1 MSPRNHVGKLARARI
16 VPPSQGSL
24 LGTPA
29 EQVLAALVPG
39 AETIRYR
46 RLWRLGQVHHV
57 DQYLHGRLGYEAS
70 TGVDLWDEAE
80 QDFEHTDVPGGLATP
95 FAIRLADLALIFQ
108 TRKQDIRVTSFTG
121 AMLDILQQAT
131 GESGWDIVALSRA
144 QSFGEWRRSVRNV
157 RRLRL
162 HLERPNPNY
171 EGRPEVERLI
181 EGLHLEVATLDL
193 RGERIDTDVEL
204 TQQLMDHVTRGY
216 GHAVAAGER
225 DVEGETVETVWASE
239 LNGEST
245 IVSVPASES
254 GEVSVGDLIMELG
267 RIEVGEEP

>member
-16 VPPSQGSL
+16 IPPQQGSVF
-24 LGTPA
+24 GTPA
-29 EQVLAALVPG
+29 EEVAAALVPG

-46 RLWRLGQVHHV
+46 RLWRLGQVHQV
-57 DQYLHGRLGYEAS
+57 DGFLHGRLGFESS
-70 TGVDLWDEAE
+70 TGVDLWDEEE

-121 AMLDILQQAT
+121 AMLDILRQAT
-131 GESGWDIVALSRA
+131 GAREWDIVALTRA
-144 QSFGEWRRSVRNV
+144 QSFGDWKRSVENV
-157 RRLRL
+157 KRLRF

-181 EGLHLEVATLDL
+181 EGLHLDVATLDL

-204 TQQLMDHVTRGY
+204 TQQMLDHVMRGY

-225 DVEGETVETVWASE
+225 RVNGETIETVWASE
-239 LNGEST
+239 LDGESPIST
-245 IVSVPASES
+245 VPAEAD
-254 GEVSVGDLIMELG
+254 GEVSVDVLIMELG
-267 RIEVGEEP
+267 MLEVTEEP